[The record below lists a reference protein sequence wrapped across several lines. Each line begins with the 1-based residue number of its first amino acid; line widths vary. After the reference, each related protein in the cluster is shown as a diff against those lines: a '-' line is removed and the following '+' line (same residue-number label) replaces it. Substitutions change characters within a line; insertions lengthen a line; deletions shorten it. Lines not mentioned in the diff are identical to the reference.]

1 MSAERELLASIG
13 DLACA
18 EHAAW
23 AERNKKRAALQSF
36 YQEFT
41 KTTGEWFDADD
52 EIANGDED
60 GYAAKFEKLKAESKE
75 AQQALTKA
83 RSATRRAIVRAA
95 AEIGKDKP

>member
-1 MSAERELLASIG
+1 MNSDRELLASIG

-23 AERNKKRAALQSF
+23 SDRNKKRAALKSF
-36 YQEFT
+36 YKEFT
-41 KTTGEWFDADD
+41 STTGEWFDADD

-60 GYAAKFEKLKAESKE
+60 GYAARFEKLKADAVES
-75 AQQALTKA
+75 QRTLIKA

-95 AEIGKDKP
+95 AEIGKAMP